1 METKKQSPVERQIF
15 LKERLIRSLNK
26 EIVEMR
32 KDCEAQIDKIK
43 FRIQMAQVLLNALKK
58 GKS

>member
-1 METKKQSPVERQIF
+1 MKKQTQSPVERQIF

-26 EIVEMR
+26 EISEIR
-32 KDCEAQIDKIK
+32 EECEAKIGKIK
-43 FRIQMAQVLLNALKK
+43 FRIEMAQVLLDAFKK